1 MPRKKLASVEEPKVD
16 PIEAEAIAAFEAE
29 IEQEADAEEAAE
41 AAKPLSQRQFIVKE
55 FQVDKF
61 NVIRRRVELT
71 PAVCDV
77 CGFDVTERNNLGD
90 YDSMPETVR
99 AQVVEA
105 IAEHKRLV
113 HSPAEKLIINED
125 EVPTEWLGHP
135 KF

>member
-1 MPRKKLASVEEPKVD
+1 MPRKKLSVEEPKQD

-29 IEQEADAEEAAE
+29 IEAEADVVEAAE
-41 AAKPLSQRQFIVKE
+41 AAKPPSKKQFIIRE
-55 FQVDKF
+55 TQVDKF

-71 PAVCDV
+71 PAVCGV
-77 CGFDVTERNNLGD
+77 CGFNVAERNNLGE
-90 YDSMPETVR
+90 YDKMPETVR

-113 HSPAEKLIINED
+113 HSPAEQLIVDED
-125 EVPTEWLGHP
+125 ELPTEWLGHP